1 MGLKKY
7 IIFSLLLIIAV
18 AAYAFSLESNEYSLT
33 VLEQTFTFP
42 IAVWIVL
49 PAVLLFAA
57 SVLHILFY
65 GFKHYLKIRAI
76 EKDEANIVELIRNNL
91 LENKSKHSFKTKAFK
106 DISNLFAQITMNVN
120 KDSKVNNDELNDIVT
135 AINDIQE
142 GIYVPGKKLK
152 FNRHGKIAKLN
163 LVNKINA
170 EIDYAVEVVKKHDTY
185 PYEAVKIALLKVI
198 DEKSMTTIKKVLP
211 GISLDKEITMKLFEK
226 DSKNS
231 EFSIKSEE
239 IKKYAKNAKFE
250 KDDYLEL
257 AALYKKSF
265 QPDETIVMFEEISTE
280 LEVAVDAYLFILFE
294 YEMIDK
300 ARDLLR
306 VYGAHEFTAYRALI
320 DLKDSGR
327 NYTIE
332 SLSYKN

>member
-33 VLEQTFTFP
+33 LLDLTFTFP
-42 IAVWIVL
+42 IAVWIVV
-49 PAVLLFAA
+49 PTVALFIA

-76 EKDEANIVELIRNNL
+76 EKDEANIVELIKDNL
-91 LENKSKHSFKTKAFK
+91 LQNQSKQRFKTKAFK
-106 DISNLFAQITMNVN
+106 DISNIFAQISMDIN
-120 KDSKVNNDELNDIVT
+120 KDSKVSNAELNDIVS

-142 GIYVPGKKLK
+142 GNYIPGKKFK

-163 LVNKINA
+163 LINKIKA
-170 EIDYAVEVVKKHDTY
+170 EIDYAVAVVKKHDTY

-198 DEKSMTTIKKVLP
+198 DEKSMTTVKKLLP
-211 GISLDKEITMKLFEK
+211 GVTLDKELTMSLLEK

-231 EFSIKSEE
+231 DFSIKFDE
-239 IKKYAKNAKFE
+239 IKKYAKEAKFNKE
-250 KDDYLEL
+250 DYIKL
-257 AALYKKSF
+257 AKFYKKSF
-265 QPDETIVMFEEISTE
+265 QPDEIITMFDDISTE
-280 LEVAVDAYLFILFE
+280 IDLAMDAYLYILFE

-306 VYGAHEFTAYRALI
+306 VYGAHEFTAFRALI
-320 DLKDSGR
+320 DLKDAGR

-332 SLSYKN
+332 SLSYKS